1 MSYLIP
7 GVFQGRSFV
16 NCFSVYLYSLLHSQ
30 RFMGFFPPF
39 VLFTMFV
46 LLRMITSPCQG
57 LITLVDNHLCHLMLK
72 PILPQLQSHIHDT
85 SEKVRVAM
93 VNLLLKI
100 KGVRAIKVSSLWIYY
115 SLCPF
120 F

>member
-1 MSYLIP
+1 M
-7 GVFQGRSFV
+7 
-16 NCFSVYLYSLLHSQ
+16 LYG
-30 RFMGFFPPF
+30 GFFPPF
-39 VLFTMFV
+39 VFFTMFV

-100 KGVRAIKVSSLWIYY
+100 KGVRAIKVSFLGFIISYVFL
-115 SLCPF
+115 LKQCF
-120 F
+120 VAKLVLEFV

>member
-1 MSYLIP
+1 M
-7 GVFQGRSFV
+7 

-30 RFMGFFPPF
+30 CFMVFFPPF
-39 VLFTMFV
+39 VFFTVFDV
-46 LLRMITSPCQG
+46 LRMITSPCQG

-100 KGVRAIKVSSLWIYY
+100 KGVRAIKVSSLLDLLFLM
-115 SLCPF
+115 SFCLKKN
-120 F
+120 